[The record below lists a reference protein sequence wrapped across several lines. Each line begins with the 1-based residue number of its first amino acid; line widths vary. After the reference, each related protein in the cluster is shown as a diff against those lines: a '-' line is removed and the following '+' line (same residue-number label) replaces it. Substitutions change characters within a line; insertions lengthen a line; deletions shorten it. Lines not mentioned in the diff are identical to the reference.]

1 MKNNIIIS
9 FIFLFFFNFIF
20 THKVNSEDLKINAN
34 EIQSLNKGDKLIAKN
49 GVEIIDSKGIV
60 IKADEAEYIKS
71 KSKIKVKYNVDI
83 KDVETQVN
91 KKVEKYF
98 DLLGNTISSPT
109 KNGIY
114 LILYDDGTVEK
125 QIK

>member
-20 THKVNSEDLKINAN
+20 TYKVNSEDLQINAK

-71 KSKIKVKYNVDI
+71 LS
-83 KDVETQVN
+83 
-91 KKVEKYF
+91 
-98 DLLGNTISSPT
+98 
-109 KNGIY
+109 
-114 LILYDDGTVEK
+114 LIH
-125 QIK
+125 I